1 MGSQNQAS
9 PVAFGKSPCSL
20 WAALCLPSGP
30 HLMEEMVGW
39 GGGCLCWGCS
49 RDTGVA
55 GRVISQTRLPD
66 EKRISDQEVGCRGAG
81 R

>member
-30 HLMEEMVGW
+30 HLMEEMAGW
-39 GGGCLCWGCS
+39 GMAAFAGDAARTQVWRAESSVRQGCLMRNGS
-49 RDTGVA
+49 P
-55 GRVISQTRLPD
+55 TR
-66 EKRISDQEVGCRGAG
+66 R
-81 R
+81 